1 MVEGVEAI
9 KTPNESLYPKTFE
22 EYLKKHG
29 GRPDDLPHALGRRAG
44 SA

>member
-29 GRPDDLPHALGRRAG
+29 EDRMIYRML
-44 SA
+44 